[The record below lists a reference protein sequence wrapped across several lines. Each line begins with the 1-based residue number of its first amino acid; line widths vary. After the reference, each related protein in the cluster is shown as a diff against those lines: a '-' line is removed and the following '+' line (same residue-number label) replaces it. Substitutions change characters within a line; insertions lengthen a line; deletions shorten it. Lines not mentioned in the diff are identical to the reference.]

1 MLLNKCPNAIQ
12 VYDEIFDIET
22 NARLWLNISLQL
34 SKLNTS
40 DTNYGFKVVDIL
52 LSSVKNTQ
60 SIKEQY
66 NKKLIDKLYWFLNL
80 GKTNEELKEEAD
92 KSTRGSGEKLYSFEK
107 DETLIFSAFYRT
119 YKIDIE
125 KELETLHWW
134 KFMAMFNDLDEHTK
148 FVSVYMYY
156 RGMDTS
162 ESVIY
167 KNANEKEKQ
176 RILEMKRF
184 VSLGYEEVKG
194 SVSKSEEARIRQE
207 RLKLLEEKL

>member
-12 VYDEIFDIET
+12 VHDEIFDIET

-34 SKLNTS
+34 SKLNTN
-40 DTNYGFKVVDIL
+40 DINYNFKIIDIL
-52 LSSVKNTQ
+52 LSSVKNKQ
-60 SIKEQY
+60 AIKEQY
-66 NKKLIDKLYWFLNL
+66 NKKLIEKLFWFLNL

-92 KSTRGSGEKLYSFEK
+92 KSTRESSEKLYSFEK

-125 KELETLHWW
+125 NELDTLHWW
-134 KFMAMFNDLDEHTK
+134 KFMAMFNDLDENTK

-162 ESVIY
+162 ESIIY
-167 KNANEKEKQ
+167 KNASDKEKQ
-176 RILEMKRF
+176 RILEMKRY
-184 VSLGYEEVKG
+184 VSLGYNEPRG
-194 SVSKSEEARIRQE
+194 SVSESEEARIRQE
-207 RLKLLEEKL
+207 RLKLLEE